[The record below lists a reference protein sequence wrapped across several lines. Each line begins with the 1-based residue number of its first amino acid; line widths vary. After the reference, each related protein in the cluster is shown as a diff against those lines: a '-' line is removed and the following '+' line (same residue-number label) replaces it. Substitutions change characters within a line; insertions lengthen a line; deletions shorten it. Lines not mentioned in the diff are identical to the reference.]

1 MSIVPDTKNWTW
13 VLDRPCPECG
23 FDAGAVAPDDVPEL
37 IHRCTA
43 GFATVLG
50 RDDVARRPRPD
61 RWSALEYAGHVRD
74 TYRIFDERLV
84 LMLTTDDPTFANW
97 DQDVTAVEER
107 YGEQDPAVVAT
118 GLAAAGRR
126 LAERFAAV
134 AGDQWQRTGNRSDG
148 ARFTV
153 VSFAR
158 YFIHD
163 PVHHLWDV
171 GAPLS

>member
-1 MSIVPDTKNWTW
+1 MSIEPDTKSWTW

-23 FDAGAVAPDDVPEL
+23 FAAGTVDPREVPPL

-43 GFATVLG
+43 GFESVLG
-50 RDDVARRPRPD
+50 RDDAARRPRPD
-61 RWSALEYAGHVRD
+61 KWSALEYACHVRD
-74 TYRIFDERLV
+74 TYRVFDERLV
-84 LMLTTDDPTFANW
+84 LMLTTDDPTFPNW

-118 GLAAAGRR
+118 DLVAAGRR
-126 LAERFAAV
+126 LADRFAGV
-134 AGDQWQRTGNRSDG
+134 VGDQWQRTGRRSDG

-153 VSFAR
+153 ESFAR

-171 GAPLS
+171 GAPLA